1 MADRPRDDATP
12 EEREEQSPLP
22 GEGSEPEWAGQ
33 IRSLRRVRG
42 ERLKEVFANLD
53 DEEER

>member
-1 MADRPRDDATP
+1 MADRPRDDGAR

-22 GEGSEPEWAGQ
+22 GEGSDPEWAGQ
-33 IRSLRRVRG
+33 IRSLRRARG